1 MIRYLTRRILWVL
14 ITLLCVSVIT
24 FTLVLSAPGD
34 PARALAGSR
43 ADDLALSQVREQYGL
58 DQPIYIQYVRYMRR
72 LLVGDLGYSYAY
84 NRPVA
89 EELFE
94 KLRPTALLA
103 LSIVVVAMLIG
114 IPLGIFTAQRS
125 QSTIGQ
131 AVNIVGLMTISIPAF
146 VFGLLLI
153 YVLGYSLRWF
163 PIGGYGSVNHLVL
176 PTLTVAIP
184 WSVWYANILRTN
196 LLSLAHSDFVRTAH
210 AKGLQKWAV
219 ILRHALPNAL
229 APVLTMVS
237 MDLAAL
243 LTGLAIVE
251 YVFNWPGVGWMAVRA
266 ALSRDIPVIM
276 AAVLLGG
283 LFIGLGNLVADL
295 LVARL
300 DPRVQ
305 LDN

>member
-1 MIRYLTRRILWVL
+1 MIQYLVRRVLWIL
-14 ITLLCVSVIT
+14 ITLFCVSVIT

-43 ADDLALSQVREQYGL
+43 ADELVLNQIREQYGL
-58 DQPIYIQYVRYMRR
+58 DQPIYIQYARYMQR
-72 LLVGDLGYSYAY
+72 LLGGDLGYSYAY

-89 EELFE
+89 EELSE

-103 LSIVVVAMLIG
+103 FSIIAVALLIG
-114 IPLGIFTAQRS
+114 IPLGVFTAQRS
-125 QSTIGQ
+125 QSKIGQ
-131 AVNIVGLMTISIPAF
+131 AVNILGLTTISIPAF

-163 PIGGYGSVNHLVL
+163 PIGGYGTINHLVL

-196 LLSLAHSDFVRTAH
+196 LLSLTHIDFVRTAH

-219 ILRHALPNAL
+219 TFRHMLPNAL
-229 APVLTMVS
+229 VPVVTMVS

-266 ALSRDIPVIM
+266 ALSRDIPVVM

-300 DPRVQ
+300 DPRVR

>member
-1 MIRYLTRRILWVL
+1 MIQYIARRLLW
-14 ITLLCVSVIT
+14 IAGTLLFISVIT

-43 ADDLALSQVREQYGL
+43 ADEVVLNQVRVQYGL
-58 DQPIYIQYVRYMRR
+58 DQPIHVQYLRYMAR
-72 LLVGDLGYSYAY
+72 LLSGDLGYSYAY
-84 NRPVA
+84 NRPVV
-89 EELFE
+89 EELSD

-103 LSIVVVAMLIG
+103 FSIIITALLIG
-114 IPLGIFTAQRS
+114 IPLGVFTAQQSRS
-125 QSTIGQ
+125 RIGQ
-131 AVNIVGLMTISIPAF
+131 AVNIIGLMTISIPAF

-153 YVLGYSLRWF
+153 YVMAYSLRWF
-163 PIGGYGSVNHLVL
+163 PIGGYGSFNHLIL

-196 LLSLAHSDFVRTAH
+196 LLNLTHSEFVRTAY
-210 AKGLQKWAV
+210 AKGLEMRAV
-219 ILRHALPNAL
+219 TFRHMLPNAL
-229 APVLTMVS
+229 APVVTMVS

-266 ALSRDIPVIM
+266 ALSRDIPVVM
-276 AAVLLGG
+276 ASVLLGG
-283 LFIGLGNLVADL
+283 VFIGLGNLVADL

-300 DPRVQ
+300 DPRVRAE
-305 LDN
+305 

>member
-1 MIRYLTRRILWVL
+1 MIRYLARRILWVL

-43 ADDLALSQVREQYGL
+43 ADDLALSQVRERYGL
-58 DQPIYIQYVRYMRR
+58 DQPIYIQYVRYMGR
-72 LLVGDLGYSYAY
+72 LLRGDLGYSYAY

-89 EELFE
+89 EELVD

-103 LSIVVVAMLIG
+103 LSIIVVALLIG
-114 IPLGIFTAQRS
+114 IPLGVFTAQRS
-125 QSTIGQ
+125 QSKIGQ

-163 PIGGYGSVNHLVL
+163 PIGGYGSIGHLVL

-196 LLSLAHSDFVRTAH
+196 LLSLAHSDFVRTAY
-210 AKGLQKWAV
+210 AKGLPKRAV
-219 ILRHALPNAL
+219 TLRHALPNAL

-266 ALSRDIPVIM
+266 ALSRDIPVVM

-283 LFIGLGNLVADL
+283 LFIGLGNLAADL